1 MRQIIGDHFDTVFVI
16 DNLNNSSHSCIDG
29 AVIGKQT
36 SILKKMSEFVMFI
49 SDRFRLSIFVLKV
62 DDMHPLIQ
70 MIQRSE
76 IILELMVFGV
86 NWPLYLLAF
95 LYLEVV
101 WLKVI
106 VHNQNLVRKNYF
118 FSWRSSDDFR
128 LLLFHFLKSCIGAVL
143 RLLHYL
149 SVLISLIVGIF
160 NLRSIILFFLLA
172 SYNFDG
178 SAF

>member
-86 NWPLYLLAF
+86 N
-95 LYLEVV
+95 
-101 WLKVI
+101 
-106 VHNQNLVRKNYF
+106 
-118 FSWRSSDDFR
+118 
-128 LLLFHFLKSCIGAVL
+128 
-143 RLLHYL
+143 
-149 SVLISLIVGIF
+149 
-160 NLRSIILFFLLA
+160 
-172 SYNFDG
+172 
-178 SAF
+178 